1 MEPAETTSVVLH
13 FRDGQTRRCQLCS
26 SFSPG
31 AVEIEIADEGGDVE
45 RIEVWSLKAVF
56 VPKGA
61 RQRHADMARD
71 DDNSTPPSHPVAR
84 VEFFDGEII
93 HGRVEHYSVE
103 NTGFWLYPTAPE
115 SNNERIFVVAR
126 SLHTVTL
133 EG

>member
-13 FRDGQTRRCQLCS
+13 FRDGQTWRCQLRS
-26 SFSPG
+26 SFSPC
-31 AVEIEIADEGGDVE
+31 AEEIEIVADGGDVE
-45 RIEVWSLKAVF
+45 RIEVWALKAVF
-56 VPKGA
+56 FPKDA
-61 RQRHADMARD
+61 RQRHDDMARD
-71 DDNSTPPSHPVAR
+71 NGNPIPPAHPVAR
-84 VEFFDGEII
+84 VEFFDGEVI

-133 EG
+133 G